1 MNDLPE
7 TTLKLLNA
15 VMKRGAI
22 HTVHILPERIVYI
35 PTNTR
40 CTSENILEAGIGDL
54 VQRFV
59 THSLTHTVS
68 EHFRQGAYSLK
79 GNKIEIIK

>member
-1 MNDLPE
+1 MEQLPE
-7 TTLKLLNA
+7 TTLKLLTA
-15 VMKRGAI
+15 VMKCGAI

-54 VQRFV
+54 VQRHV
-59 THSLTHTVS
+59 THTLTHTVS

-79 GNKIEIIK
+79 GGKIEIIK

>member
-1 MNDLPE
+1 MKELPE
-7 TTLKLLNA
+7 TTLLLLNA
-15 VMKRGAI
+15 VMKCGAI

-40 CTSENILEAGIGDL
+40 CTSENIMEAGIGDL

-59 THSLTHTVS
+59 THSLTKTVS
-68 EHFRQGAYSLK
+68 EHFRQGAYSLR
-79 GNKIEIIK
+79 GGKIEILK

>member
-15 VMKRGAI
+15 VMKCGAI
-22 HTVHILPERIVYI
+22 HTVHILPERIVYL

-40 CTSENILEAGIGDL
+40 CTSENILEAGIGDF
-54 VQRFV
+54 VQRHV
-59 THSLTHTVS
+59 THSLTKSVS

-79 GNKIEIIK
+79 GGKIEILK